1 MQACTRVRDTHHES
15 CRMQSGYFAPCELGR
30 EVKVTPGEIH
40 ISIGRVHEQ
49 LDLRMPQVK
58 VTQPRNQPAK
68 RE

>member
-1 MQACTRVRDTHHES
+1 
-15 CRMQSGYFAPCELGR
+15 MQSGYFAPCELGR